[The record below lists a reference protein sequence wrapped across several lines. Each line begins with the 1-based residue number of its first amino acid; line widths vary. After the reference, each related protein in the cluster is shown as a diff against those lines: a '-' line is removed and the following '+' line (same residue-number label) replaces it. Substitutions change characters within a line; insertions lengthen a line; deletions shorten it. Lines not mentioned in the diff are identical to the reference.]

1 MLKRIIYL
9 SFAAASAFFFSSC
22 EKVIDVDIKESPSQ
36 LVIEGNIR
44 DGDTDGMIKISRSVA
59 YTDQNTYPAV
69 TNADIT
75 VTDDQGNSWHPE
87 QRDVPGEY
95 YWRMV
100 GEPGRTYT
108 MNVSVEGKQYTAKST
123 MPQPVKLD
131 SIGITLLTFGDEER
145 KVVAAYFKDPA
156 GVKNQYRYL
165 LYVNGKLTKRVYANN
180 DRLTDGNDIKEQLF
194 YQDDEDNEEIDSG
207 DFVEVQMQCIDNPV
221 FKYWLTLADQA
232 QNGPGGGVTPGNPP
246 SNITGGALGYF
257 SAHTLQTASISIE

>member
-1 MLKRIIYL
+1 MLKRITYL
-9 SFAAASAFFFSSC
+9 SFAAASALFFSSC

-36 LVIEGNIR
+36 LVIEGNITE
-44 DGDTDGMIKISRSVA
+44 GDSEKMIKISRSVA
-59 YTDQNTYPAV
+59 YTDQNVYPAV
-69 TNADIT
+69 TDANVI
-75 VTDDQGNSWHPE
+75 VTDEQGSRWQAV

-95 YWRMV
+95 YFIAT
-100 GEPGRTYT
+100 GKPGQTYT
-108 MNVSVEGKQYTAKST
+108 MQVNVNGKEYVAKST

-165 LYVNGKLTKRVYANN
+165 LYVNGKLTRRVYANN

-194 YQDDEDNEEIDSG
+194 YQDDEDNEEINSG
-207 DFVEVQMQCIDNPV
+207 DVVVVQMQCIDNPV
-221 FKYWLTLADQA
+221 FKYWLTLADQS

-246 SNITGGALGYF
+246 SNISGGALGYF
-257 SAHTLQTASISIE
+257 SAHTLQTASINIE